1 MRRVATV
8 CWLIFCFASIVRAQS
23 ERPQDVQIT
32 KGPRVESV
40 SDSTAEI
47 AWSTNVNAS
56 TLIRYGTDVHA
67 LTSTAEEPWGG
78 LTHRVTIRNLR
89 PGTTYYFQA
98 ESNQGQGTGTKAT
111 SEVASFTT
119 KGLSPAAL
127 PQGPREEGAD
137 LVKILAGPI
146 PQNVTQ
152 HSAEIWWESDRP
164 SDTIVKYG
172 TTPQNVSE
180 IEQKPWGDQD
190 HRVDLTGLQ
199 PDAEY
204 FVTIVSSEGAIRART
219 SFKTAR
225 ATAARLRILDGPQ
238 IEFLGANSAVIAWTT
253 NATCNAVLRYGT
265 SPENLTESAQAGS
278 GQTHRATLRR
288 LQPNT
293 AYYFSSGCGDN
304 SSGISSGVAPFHT
317 VVNTRQA
324 LRFSNP
330 H

>member
-1 MRRVATV
+1 MRGIATV
-8 CWLIFCFASIVRAQS
+8 CGLILFFASIACAQD

-40 SDSTAEI
+40 TDSTAEI

-56 TLIRYGTDVHA
+56 TLVRYGTDEQK
-67 LTSTAEEPWGG
+67 LTSTAQEPWGG
-78 LTHRVTIRNLR
+78 LTHRLTIRNLR

-111 SEVASFTT
+111 SDVASFTT
-119 KGLSPAAL
+119 KGQSPAAL
-127 PQGPREEGAD
+127 PQGRSDDGAD
-137 LVKILAGPI
+137 PVNILAGPI
-146 PQNVTQ
+146 PQNVTE

-164 SDTIVKYG
+164 SDTVVKYG
-172 TTPQNVSE
+172 TAPQKVSE
-180 IEQKPWGDQD
+180 IKQKPWGDQD

-199 PDAEY
+199 PDTQY
-204 FVTIVSSEGAIRART
+204 FVAIVSSEGAIRAQA

-225 ATAARLRILDGPQ
+225 LTAERLRILDGPQ
-238 IEFLGANSAVIAWTT
+238 VEFLGANSAVIAWTT

-265 SPENLTESAQAGS
+265 SPENLAESAQAGS

-293 AYYFSSGCGDN
+293 AYYFTGGCGDN
-304 SSGISSGVAPFHT
+304 SSGITSGVAPFHT
-317 VVNTRQA
+317 VANTRQA
-324 LRFSNP
+324 LRFSSP